1 MDFFKKAWVRIVAII
16 ALIISSLALIL
27 GGTEIGKITEL
38 ITIIGTVASSIITI
52 IIGFIQK
59 KDGKNNSEVIYGR

>member
-38 ITIIGTVASSIITI
+38 VTIIGTIASSIITI

-59 KDGKNNSEVIYGR
+59 KDGKK

>member
-27 GGTEIGKITEL
+27 GGTEIGEITEL
-38 ITIIGTVASSIITI
+38 VTIIGTVASSVITI

-59 KDGKNNSEVIYGR
+59 KDGKK

>member
-1 MDFFKKAWVRIVAII
+1 MDFFKKAWVRIIAII

-38 ITIIGTVASSIITI
+38 VTIIGTVASSIITI

-59 KDGKNNSEVIYGR
+59 KDGKK

>member
-27 GGTEIGKITEL
+27 GGTEIGEITEL

-59 KDGKNNSEVIYGR
+59 KDGKK